1 MNRDPNDRPSIFNR
15 PFDDD
20 DLEATGP
27 QRVERP
33 RADPPRVEPPP
44 ESPPRPG
51 GPPPPDRP
59 IRPRPPD
66 WAPPDRSS
74 GPEGPNR
81 QLIVLGAMG
90 LAILALG
97 GFIGASLLN
106 PDQNAVVASQ
116 PSQTADPSTT
126 SEPLPT
132 ASESE
137 PPAAT
142 AEPTPVPTPTGPP
155 AEVAVGGWAT
165 VTVGE
170 LNVRSNAGADNES
183 RYRLVEGAVVHI
195 AEGPTVID
203 GGNWY
208 RIASLGGAAGWASA
222 GWVAEPFLQ
231 TIVDD
236 PTLIRC
242 GPVQR
247 EVFAMEGGRPVPR
260 DPLRIDDLAVPAAAF
275 DAESLGVLELIRGM
289 QREACFSAQVGGNGL
304 PVIRAE
310 LNADACGHA
319 VAEGDVF
326 RLRPASGDGVSLASQ
341 VKEPVV
347 LHPSLLVG
355 GPPDDRKSSN
365 LRTIVAMM
373 ANDGAVGCI
382 NASVIEGEG
391 TSEVHRSASIA
402 QCSVV
407 HEYNRDSLKLSP
419 ASGGDVAW
427 IKLTAEGYQAGQFPL
442 ETPLNISVNAW
453 NSNTERQAYAWAAG
467 ECG

>member
-15 PFDDD
+15 PFDED

-27 QRVERP
+27 QRVEPP
-33 RADPPRVEPPP
+33 RAQAPRVEPPP
-44 ESPPRPG
+44 GAAPPG
-51 GPPPPDRP
+51 RP
-59 IRPRPPD
+59 IRPRPPED
-66 WAPPDRSS
+66 ALPPQHASE
-74 GPEGPNR
+74 PERTNR
-81 QLIVLGAMG
+81 QLIVLGSMG

-116 PSQTADPSTT
+116 PSPTPSP
-126 SEPLPT
+126 SMAAEPLPT
-132 ASESE
+132 ASE
-137 PPAAT
+137 PPTAT
-142 AEPTPVPTPTGPP
+142 PDPTPQPTPAGPP

-170 LNVRSNAGADNES
+170 LNVRSSAGEDNES
-183 RYRLVEGAVVHI
+183 RYRLVEGAVVHV
-195 AEGPTVID
+195 AEGPSVIG

-208 RIASLGGAAGWASA
+208 RVASLGGAAGWASA

-231 TIVDD
+231 TVVDD

-242 GPVQR
+242 GEVQR
-247 EVFAMEGGRPVPR
+247 EVFAIEGGRPEPR

-275 DAESLGVLELIRGM
+275 DADSLAVLELIRGM
-289 QREACFSAQVGGNGL
+289 QREACFSAEVGGNGL

-310 LNADACGHA
+310 LNAEACGHA
-319 VAEGDVF
+319 VAEGDFF
-326 RLRPASGDGVSLASQ
+326 RLRPASGEGVSLTTQ

-347 LHPSLLVG
+347 LHPSLLIG

-365 LRTIVAMM
+365 LRTIVSMM
-373 ANDGAVGCI
+373 ANEGASGCI
-382 NASVIEGEG
+382 NATAIEGEG
-391 TSEVHRSASIA
+391 TIQVHRGANVA

-419 ASGGDVAW
+419 ASGGQMAW
-427 IKLTAEGYQAGQFPL
+427 IKLSADGYQAGQFPL
-442 ETPLNISVNAW
+442 ETPVMVSVNAW
-453 NSNTERQAYAWAAG
+453 ASNTDRQAYAWAAG
-467 ECG
+467 DCG